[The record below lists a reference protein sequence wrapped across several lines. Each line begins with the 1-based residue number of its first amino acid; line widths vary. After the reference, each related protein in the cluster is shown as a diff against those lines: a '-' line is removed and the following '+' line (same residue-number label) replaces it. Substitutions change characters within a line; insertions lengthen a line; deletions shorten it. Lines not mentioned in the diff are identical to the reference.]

1 MGLGWLIAL
10 LAVQLLRRSRRNDSK
25 GTEDVE
31 DEDEEDDEDD
41 EVKDLPEL
49 GFNECRLDKDNKVN
63 CPECEARL
71 GVPRGSQP
79 PFRFT
84 CPKCDNKIRVVE

>member
-1 MGLGWLIAL
+1 MGLWWLIAL
-10 LAVQLLRRSRRNDSK
+10 IAVQLLRRSRKNDSQ
-25 GTEDVE
+25 EPADL
-31 DEDEEDDEDD
+31 EDEEE
-41 EVKDLPEL
+41 EEEKEEPSEL

-71 GVPRGSQP
+71 GVPRGSEP